1 MNFRKIFLRIVYS
14 NEQDISHL
22 HVIRN
27 NIKIIKNNNLNKKI
41 ITNNIDYII
50 IYKRTEPIA

>member
-1 MNFRKIFLRIVYS
+1 MNFWKNFFRIVYGGQ
-14 NEQDISHL
+14 QDISCL
-22 HVIRN
+22 HVVNN